1 MSCLVPQFKC
11 QPDTFAINFRAPL
24 SKIRGPIHFQ
34 ARCVLSTMSA
44 PTSTSTV
51 LEAEKLQ
58 ISSLEAHSNS
68 VSAKSP
74 WTHMESIDPSTKANL
89 EASLVKETLLSSD
102 ETVITASAAEAT
114 LVKETLL
121 TSDEAVIT
129 ASGAEAT
136 LVKETLLTSDEAVIT
151 ASAAEA
157 IALAKAA
164 ATMAKNAKA
173 LMVKVPPGASS
184 IQSSWVKLNETEED
198 QTKLFEDSTDDEDD
212 ELEPMEE
219 ELKLLEEQLS
229 NAVAVR
235 STRQTERR
243 ARREKAAAKA
253 AANVVPAKPRSTR
266 RKKRASK
273 AINHADPLRHVR
285 RKSKLLT
292 GAEERVLSAG
302 IQDLV
307 KLEMLQ
313 RELAERCGCEPTF
326 AQWAAAAG
334 LDQRVMQSLIT
345 YGASCKEKMITSNIR
360 LVVSIAKQYTGIGV
374 DIEDL
379 IQDGCIGL
387 IKAVEKFDGSRGC
400 KFSTYAHWWVRQALR
415 KGLNQKATFAHIP
428 AHIVNAAYK
437 VKKVKEQFK
446 SENKREPNNAELA
459 EATGFT
465 LKKISL
471 VKRIPKLM
479 YINQKSDENF
489 LNVSEMADPD
499 QESEESVTMKEYLM
513 QDVEAILDTLNPR
526 EARVIR
532 LRHGLIDGRPLGLQE
547 IGQLMSLS
555 RERIRQIESDA
566 LRNMKSKKKFRD
578 LEMYQYKL
586 DDS

>member
-24 SKIRGPIHFQ
+24 SKIRGPTHFQ

-51 LEAEKLQ
+51 LVAEKLQ

-74 WTHMESIDPSTKANL
+74 WTHMEAIDPSTKANL
-89 EASLVKETLLSSD
+89 EL
-102 ETVITASAAEAT
+102 EAT
-114 LVKETLL
+114 LVKETIL

-129 ASGAEAT
+129 ASAAEAT

-164 ATMAKNAKA
+164 ATIAKNAKA

-184 IQSSWVKLNETEED
+184 IQSSWVKLTETEED
-198 QTKLFEDSTDDEDD
+198 QTELFEDSTDDEDD
-212 ELEPMEE
+212 ELEPME

-266 RKKRASK
+266 RKKRAST

-313 RELAERCGCEPTF
+313 RELAERCGCEPTL

-334 LDQRVMQSLIT
+334 LDQRVLQSRIT

-360 LVVSIAKQYTGIGV
+360 FVVSIAKQYTGIGV

-415 KGLNQKATFAHIP
+415 KGLNEKATFAHIP

-446 SENKREPNNAELA
+446 SENKREPNNTELA
-459 EATGFT
+459 EATGFS

-489 LNVSEMADPD
+489 LNVAEMADPD
-499 QESEESVTMKEYLM
+499 QESEESLTMKEYLM

-532 LRHGLIDGRPLGLQE
+532 LRHGLTDGRPLGLQE

-555 RERIRQIESDA
+555 RERIRQIESAA
-566 LRNMKSKKKFRD
+566 LRNMKSKKKFKD